1 MNMVVWQAALAHIIQ
16 VGLTY
21 TLETAYNDH
30 TSQENGIDD
39 AYGLYPELCRRSCAL
54 VTWYF
59 HEQGWI
65 REQTHLTAPSEK
77 SRVES
82 RDIRT
87 GGDETSRAWAEYT
100 RAEYTRAEYTR
111 AEYTRAEYTRAWLL
125 EARRAVRQ
133 RIIHALVEKGRISDQ
148 KDEDVDGIYSSVV
161 SQAVQQ
167 RYEAWSIVVPAIVE
181 TVVANLSPIM
191 TNDPNSP
198 LRALDPSSFPSE
210 QQNLTKHH
218 VQASTPRLWH
228 LSAPPAD
235 IRLGMAHLAAQMRV
249 AEAANDAGEV
259 RRLWSVLGGEWRE
272 SGLEWGLRC
281 LRAYGVVVRD
291 ASDVE

>member
-1 MNMVVWQAALAHIIQ
+1 MVVWQAALAHIIQ

-87 GGDETSRAWAEYT
+87 GRDEINRV
-100 RAEYTRAEYTR
+100 
-111 AEYTRAEYTRAWLL
+111 RAEYTRAWLL
-125 EARRAVRQ
+125 EAFRAVRQ
-133 RIIHALVEKGRISDQ
+133 RIIHSLVEKGRSSDH
-148 KDEDVDGIYSSVV
+148 KDEEVDGIYCFVV
-161 SQAVQQ
+161 SEAVQQ
-167 RYEAWSIVVPAIVE
+167 RHGAWSMVAPAIVE
-181 TVVANLSPIM
+181 TVVANLSPTM

-198 LRALDPSSFPSE
+198 LKGLHQSSLPSE
-210 QQNLTKHH
+210 QRTLPKT
-218 VQASTPRLWH
+218 ASLSLRFISHITASFLASPCLPRI
-228 LSAPPAD
+228 SASAW
-235 IRLGMAHLAAQMRV
+235 RVSQRRCAWQRQRTTLGRCGGCGVFWEGSGGRV
-249 AEAANDAGEV
+249 G
-259 RRLWSVLGGEWRE
+259 RSGGCVACGDMGW
-272 SGLEWGLRC
+272 W
-281 LRAYGVVVRD
+281 
-291 ASDVE
+291 